1 MTDSHV
7 SPSPAGL
14 TTSVSVGETLRRQR
28 ESLGLSV
35 AEVANSLKLNVRQ
48 VDALES
54 GRFELLPGA
63 AFTRGFLRNYARLL
77 KLDPAPLLAS
87 VQSAV
92 ATDAVELSPVSNA
105 QGDMPKVGRGRFR
118 RSVLPG
124 MLAALALFGLVVAG
138 WYYDNQR
145 KQTADALIAEAQ
157 APEPVAAPT
166 PAPAAEPA
174 DAPPGVAAPT
184 AEAASSGG
192 TVPPGTTS
200 SVPDLAPAQV
210 APTVSATPGPL
221 AAPEDSTAK
230 AVAVGGKDK
239 LVFDFSQDAWVEV
252 KEKGGKVLFS
262 KLGKA
267 GSKEIV
273 EAAPPLAVTIGN
285 ARSVKLER
293 NGQAV
298 DLGLGSKSTVARLKF
313 E

>member
-1 MTDSHV
+1 M
-7 SPSPAGL
+7 
-14 TTSVSVGETLRRQR
+14 RRQR

-54 GRFELLPGA
+54 GRFEQLPGA

-92 ATDAVELSPVSNA
+92 AADAVELSPVSNA

-145 KQTADALIAEAQ
+145 KQTGDALIAEAQ
-157 APEPVAAPT
+157 APEPVAAP
-166 PAPAAEPA
+166 AAEP
-174 DAPPGVAAPT
+174 V
-184 AEAASSGG
+184 
-192 TVPPGTTS
+192 TVPPGGATPTQ
-200 SVPDLAPAQV
+200 DAAPAGAAVPPSVESPMTHAV
-210 APTVSATPGPL
+210 APALVPPPIAPATSG
-221 AAPEDSTAK
+221 APEESAIKPSVD
-230 AVAVGGKDK
+230 GKDK
-239 LVFDFSQDAWVEV
+239 LVFEFSQDAWVEV
-252 KEKGGKVLFS
+252 KEKGGKVVFS

-267 GSKEIV
+267 GSQEVV
-273 EAAPPLAVTIGN
+273 EVVPPFSLVVGN

-293 NGQAV
+293 NGKTV
-298 DLGLGSKSTVARLKF
+298 DFGLGSKATVARLKL